1 MSSLTEAFVL
11 NLPYTSMVNRVLALL
26 KIDVKSL
33 IRAAIITAI
42 INPLRPNQD
51 NDQHTIPLY
60 NINTKTHRQVVGI
73 TKYIS
78 ASAKQ

>member
-33 IRAAIITAI
+33 ISAAIITAI
-42 INPLRPNQD
+42 INPLRPEEY
-51 NDQHTIPLY
+51 DQHLSSHDKT
-60 NINTKTHRQVVGI
+60 NTLANTQVMGI
-73 TKYIS
+73 KKS
-78 ASAKQ
+78 HHSQ